1 MPVLFNEIDQN
12 GDGYLS
18 KKEMKD
24 IFRKKIIV
32 PLTVDE
38 FETFFKRFDENA
50 DDKISIK
57 EFVVALQPAINRGE

>member
-1 MPVLFNEIDQN
+1 
-12 GDGYLS
+12 
-18 KKEMKD
+18 MKD